1 MARRTATGPDRR
13 AVADDNWMNYLLLM
27 RYLLWLAVPLGALV
41 TNAQM
46 MGLPGTGGAVI
57 PRVYMAPGFG
67 QNQFGAMGGG
77 YGGGGIS
84 YVTRRTPMMNA
95 NLLAGEFFRTAG
107 VPLTNNGAA
116 ALNGTLAPMAQLA
129 AKPAPPAAVPAAT
142 PMVWGPPLP
151 RNTLAAAPASTN
163 QPAGTVVSPANAA
176 VAQNPA
182 ACPIPRPVAPGKPP
196 VAIAPAGRLMA
207 WRLNR

>member
-1 MARRTATGPDRR
+1 
-13 AVADDNWMNYLLLM
+13 MNYLLLM
-27 RYLLWLAVPLGALV
+27 RYLLWLAVLLGALL

-107 VPLTNNGAA
+107 VPLTNNATSVV
-116 ALNGTLAPMAQLA
+116 NGTPAPMAQLA
-129 AKPAPPAAVPAAT
+129 AKPAPPAAIPAAA

-151 RNTLAAAPASTN
+151 RNTLANAPAPAT
-163 QPAGTVVSPANAA
+163 QPASPAVGPADTRAGQNSLVQTNPNASTM
-176 VAQNPA
+176 
-182 ACPIPRPVAPGKPP
+182 APGRAPTSVVP
-196 VAIAPAGRLMA
+196 VNRMAA
-207 WRLNR
+207 WRSAH